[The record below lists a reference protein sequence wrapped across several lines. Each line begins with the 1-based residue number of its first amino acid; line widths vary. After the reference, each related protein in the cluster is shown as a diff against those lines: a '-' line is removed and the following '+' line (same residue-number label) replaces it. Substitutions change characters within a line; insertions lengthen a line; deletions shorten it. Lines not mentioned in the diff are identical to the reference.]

1 MNAKVSEITEEDILV
16 SLLDGL
22 VLQTMRERYM
32 MMDARRANW
41 DTSEDRVKRT
51 LRVWN
56 DSDVPIEHILA
67 SPQAS
72 LA

>member
-1 MNAKVSEITEEDILV
+1 MNAKVSEISEEDISV

-41 DTSEDRVKRT
+41 DTSVVKRT
-51 LRVWN
+51 LRIWN
-56 DSDVPIEHILA
+56 DSDVPIEQMLA
-67 SPQAS
+67 FPQAS